1 MAANELH
8 EFQSKLKSNAKV
20 QRHAHYVIDS
30 CPRDGVAKGERG
42 RRNGSLR
49 RGTNA
54 LFVLPLTKCLCAPC
68 VFTIAKLLIGF
79 LFNICFRWI
88 LFLVFLSF
96 HLRLFSRR
104 DFVFIDAC
112 VDIIDDL
119 IEQTKGDAAEREREV
134 ERERGIR

>member
-1 MAANELH
+1 M
-8 EFQSKLKSNAKV
+8 
-20 QRHAHYVIDS
+20 
-30 CPRDGVAKGERG
+30 
-42 RRNGSLR
+42 R

-119 IEQTKGDAAEREREV
+119 IEQTKGDAAEREGGRK
-134 ERERGIR
+134 RERYTMTTANIFKVTFKLSCGKSCRSGNQTKAQ